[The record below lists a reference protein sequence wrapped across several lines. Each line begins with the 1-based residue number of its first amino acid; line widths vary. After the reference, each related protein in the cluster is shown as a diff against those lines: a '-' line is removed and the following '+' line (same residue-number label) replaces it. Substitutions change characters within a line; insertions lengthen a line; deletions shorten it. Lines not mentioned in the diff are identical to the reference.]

1 MTLTA
6 RPHPELDPR
15 APGPAVHHVDP
26 LLSFPPFTLAHISLC
41 TFCCPCI
48 YTLSYPSL
56 ALSSSPPRR
65 SFIPRF
71 ICSPSPPLCSLF
83 YASHTFPAHPS
94 LMLIYVAGYSWV
106 NTIFARAKQAPEAAF
121 IYQNIFPLFVW
132 HVFGLFIDVFPFL
145 LCPEQLTVV
154 TVFFF
159 SLSFIHRSGAITR
172 MSQKFNEDCCKNV
185 LECKISINL

>member
-1 MTLTA
+1 MKGWHWLHDRILSLT
-6 RPHPELDPR
+6 PVP
-15 APGPAVHHVDP
+15 PAQLSTMLIPFYLSP
-26 LLSFPPFTLAHISLC
+26 LSPPTHISLC

-71 ICSPSPPLCSLF
+71 ICSSSPPLCSLF

-106 NTIFARAKQAPEAAF
+106 NTIFVQAKQAPEAAF
-121 IYQNIFPLFVW
+121 IYQEHFSSSLFDMCSACSLMCSPFFCAMNSWPLWLF
-132 HVFGLFIDVFPFL
+132 HYYLFIY
-145 LCPEQLTVV
+145 
-154 TVFFF
+154 
-159 SLSFIHRSGAITR
+159 
-172 MSQKFNEDCCKNV
+172 
-185 LECKISINL
+185 